1 MINIESIKALDIKI
15 TMLLNLDFTKNT
27 IFYASFVNY

>member
-27 IFYASFVNY
+27 IFLCFFC